1 MGLFTGI
8 FAIIMAGIV
17 ADTLVKLVKA
27 RGGGS
32 DARQLRAEV
41 RQLSQVM
48 EDQGAALADAHAQ
61 LQELSE
67 RVEFAERLL
76 TRERDR
82 PGLGPGAEPGGTL

>member
-1 MGLFTGI
+1 MSLFTGI

-32 DARQLRAEV
+32 DARQLRGEV
-41 RQLSQVM
+41 RQLSQQVQ
-48 EDQGAALADAHAQ
+48 EQTAALLDAHTQ
-61 LQELSE
+61 LQELHE
-67 RVEFAERLL
+67 RVDFAERLL

-82 PGLGPGAEPGGTL
+82 PGLGRAPED